1 MIDGDTIMYEHE
13 YLKTPNP
20 TLLHPHKQARYQIQN
35 AELIM
40 DTRLSTLRMASGPN
54 PIQPYL
60 FEYYQQY
67 SSVGDNSEIRGLM
80 TRGSQTTSKYPL

>member
-1 MIDGDTIMYEHE
+1 
-13 YLKTPNP
+13 
-20 TLLHPHKQARYQIQN
+20 
-35 AELIM
+35 M

-80 TRGSQTTSKYPL
+80 TRGSQTTSKYLL